1 LVYDLVVVGG
11 GMGGLAT
18 AALAGR
24 LGLRTALLEAH
35 TKLGGCTGYFR
46 RPRIRLS
53 TRRSALPACSRS
65 RRSSKRRRI
74 PSNLRDG
81 ECGNWSR

>member
-35 TKLGGCTGYFR
+35 GQ
-46 RPRIRLS
+46 
-53 TRRSALPACSRS
+53 
-65 RRSSKRRRI
+65 
-74 PSNLRDG
+74 
-81 ECGNWSR
+81 